1 MVEGR
6 IKLDGKGGFSTT
18 RMWTWTAGNTRL
30 SVGKYEF
37 GDGKVR
43 PAIFITRR
51 F

>member
-18 RMWTWTAGNTRL
+18 KMFTWENKDYRF

-37 GDGKVR
+37 SDGHTR